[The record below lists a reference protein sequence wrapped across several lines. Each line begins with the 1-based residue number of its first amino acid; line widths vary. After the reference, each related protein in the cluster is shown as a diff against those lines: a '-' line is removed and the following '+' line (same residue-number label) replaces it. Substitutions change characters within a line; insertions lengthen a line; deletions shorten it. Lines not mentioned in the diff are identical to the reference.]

1 MFAPKR
7 GEEIM
12 RLLKSIL
19 AVLAVIAAVPAMAIV
34 HVRPDANA
42 RLRRCAGTGGHRP
55 SKVKPHRCWPRLRPS
70 PTSRWRPCLLGCWRR
85 AACLLA
91 ARMRQLPQKLR
102 LCVNL

>member
-42 RLRRCAGTGGHRP
+42 RLRR
-55 SKVKPHRCWPRLRPS
+55 
-70 PTSRWRPCLLGCWRR
+70 
-85 AACLLA
+85 
-91 ARMRQLPQKLR
+91 
-102 LCVNL
+102 